1 MPTAKPPTQTN
12 LAAQS
17 VTPARS
23 PTQPSQ
29 AAQSVT
35 SSAPDNKATPSVPTA
50 QPDKLKLSVAYR
62 RKPQVCQQLSL
73 QLSQAKQP
81 RVSSARPQII
91 KLPPS
96 VPTAQPDKLKL
107 SVAYRPSW
115 TMHICISVYHVLP
128 DWSFCWV
135 IKPYPSPVVFVQQ
148 FLKIFENR
156 PSWLGIDASCRSIKT
171 SDVSVW
177 KWKKC

>member
-1 MPTAKPPTQTN
+1 MKPTSVPTAKPPTQTN

-115 TMHICISVYHVLP
+115 TMHICISVYHILP
-128 DWSFCWV
+128 ITITILPKWSCCWV
-135 IKPYPSPVVFVQQ
+135 IKHYPSPVVFVQKNSEDYSRYRC
-148 FLKIFENR
+148 F
-156 PSWLGIDASCRSIKT
+156 
-171 SDVSVW
+171 
-177 KWKKC
+177 